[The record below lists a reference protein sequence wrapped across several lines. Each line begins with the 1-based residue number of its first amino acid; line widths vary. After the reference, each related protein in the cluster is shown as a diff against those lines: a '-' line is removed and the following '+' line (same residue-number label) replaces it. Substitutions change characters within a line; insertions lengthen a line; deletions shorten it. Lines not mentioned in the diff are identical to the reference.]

1 MASSS
6 SSGDLRAPMFV
17 GDNYDFWSIKMKTVL
32 KSYDIWYLVE
42 DGFDNPASTEGL
54 TDAQKVELRSNMKK
68 DAKALA
74 IIQQAVTDEIFP
86 NIANEE
92 SSKSA
97 WDVLAEEYRGTK
109 EVRAVKVQSLRRDFE
124 YTRMKDGEA
133 LDDYLTRLTNIV
145 NQMKTYG
152 EPLEDKRVVQK
163 ILISL
168 SEKFDAV
175 VSVIDLTKDI
185 ETLRVQKV
193 IGCLKAYDQRLN
205 KRAENEMES
214 AFQTLSLSSK
224 NSGQASSSQGK
235 SNAPKKNWKGKN
247 KKWEKKSSNEERG
260 SSTKDCNRN
269 KHQAHFTEEQ
279 DDDDDG
285 NMFFACQAA
294 TIAKDESIWFVDS
307 GCSNHMT
314 ANESILMDMDTS
326 VSRRVK
332 MSNGQLAQARGRG
345 TLYLSKLKSIDL
357 SYSINLTR
365 TPDFTGIPSLER
377 LVLVGC
383 TKLVKIHPSIALL
396 KRLKIWNFRDC
407 KSIKSLPSEVH
418 MEFLEKFD
426 VSGCSK
432 LKMIPEFLG
441 KTKLSK
447 LCLGGSAVEKL
458 PSSSEHL
465 NTSLMELDLNGIV
478 TSEQPY
484 SLFLRLQNLMVSSFG
499 FFPRKSPQLASLK
512 HYSCLRELNLN
523 DCNLYEGDIPNDFG
537 SLSSLEFLELRGN
550 NFVSLPASMHLL
562 SKLSYINVRECK
574 RLQQLPE
581 LPVNHHLHVE
591 ADNCTSLQ
599 VFPGPSDLC
608 PSAFSLINCLS
619 TVANQ
624 DASYFLYSALK
635 RLLEVTPHFNHLRLA
650 IPGSEIPVWF
660 SNQSVGDSV
669 TEKFPL
675 DASNSKLI
683 GFAACALIVPQEN
696 PSARPDLF
704 SFNWYNYSTGT
715 LLGGFSFF
723 IYPGFSDHLMLAIL
737 PKCRLKD
744 TCNEVKFVFE
754 IISLG
759 NNREVKQCGS
769 RALYEH
775 EMEEVIS
782 RMNQSKCNISLYEA
796 TDEQEG
802 AMVKA
807 TQKATTSRSS
817 GSDDEYYSAEE

>member
-92 SSKSA
+92 SSKFA
-97 WDVLAEEYRGTK
+97 WDVLAEEYKGTN
-109 EVRAVKVQSLRRDFE
+109 EVRAIKVQSLRRDFE

-175 VSVIDLTKDI
+175 VYVIDLTKDI

-260 SSTKDCNRN
+260 SSSNGVMVKCKTCDKFHLGAYWFKGKAKCQTCDRFGHVAKDCNRN

-307 GCSNHMT
+307 GCNNHMT

-345 TLYLSKLKSIDL
+345 TLVVETKKGRRFIREVL
-357 SYSINLTR
+357 
-365 TPDFTGIPSLER
+365 
-377 LVLVGC
+377 LV
-383 TKLVKIHPSIALL
+383 P
-396 KRLKIWNFRDC
+396 
-407 KSIKSLPSEVH
+407 
-418 MEFLEKFD
+418 
-426 VSGCSK
+426 
-432 LKMIPEFLG
+432 
-441 KTKLSK
+441 
-447 LCLGGSAVEKL
+447 
-458 PSSSEHL
+458 
-465 NTSLMELDLNGIV
+465 ELD
-478 TSEQPY
+478 
-484 SLFLRLQNLMVSSFG
+484 QNLLSVG
-499 FFPRKSPQLASLK
+499 QLQHNGYPVLFDEDLCTIYDKKKNMQIVATIKMEKNRCFLLSLK
-512 HYSCLRELNLN
+512 Y
-523 DCNLYEGDIPNDFG
+523 
-537 SLSSLEFLELRGN
+537 
-550 NFVSLPASMHLL
+550 
-562 SKLSYINVRECK
+562 
-574 RLQQLPE
+574 
-581 LPVNHHLHVE
+581 
-591 ADNCTSLQ
+591 
-599 VFPGPSDLC
+599 PSDM
-608 PSAFSLINCLS
+608 
-619 TVANQ
+619 
-624 DASYFLYSALK
+624 ALK
-635 RLLEVTPHFNHLRLA
+635 VDVLD
-650 IPGSEIPVWF
+650 
-660 SNQSVGDSV
+660 DSW
-669 TEKFPL
+669 L
-675 DASNSKLI
+675 WHI
-683 GFAACALIVPQEN
+683 
-696 PSARPDLF
+696 
-704 SFNWYNYSTGT
+704 
-715 LLGGFSFF
+715 
-723 IYPGFSDHLMLAIL
+723 
-737 PKCRLKD
+737 
-744 TCNEVKFVFE
+744 
-754 IISLG
+754 
-759 NNREVKQCGS
+759 
-769 RALYEH
+769 
-775 EMEEVIS
+775 
-782 RMNQSKCNISLYEA
+782 
-796 TDEQEG
+796 
-802 AMVKA
+802 
-807 TQKATTSRSS
+807 
-817 GSDDEYYSAEE
+817 